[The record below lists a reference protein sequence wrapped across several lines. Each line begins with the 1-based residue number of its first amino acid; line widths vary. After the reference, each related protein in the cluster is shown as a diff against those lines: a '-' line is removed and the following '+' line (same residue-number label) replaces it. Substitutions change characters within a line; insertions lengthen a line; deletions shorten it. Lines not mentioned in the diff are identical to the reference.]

1 MKKKTS
7 AKKENLSTPPLWLVL
22 IPIIVTIILLGY
34 SVFVLDAQPHF
45 SLFLGG
51 TTAGLC
57 AYFYGFSWITIREGF
72 KNAIARTIPSLIILL
87 IIGMLVGVWIASGIV
102 PAIMYYGLKL
112 LVPQW
117 FLPLILL
124 LSSVMAL
131 LTGSSWATLGTMGVA
146 AIGIGGAFGIPPAMT
161 AGAVVSG
168 SFFGDKMSP
177 MSDSTNL
184 TPSVLGVN
192 LYSHIKNMLY
202 TTLPSFIISL
212 VFFTIIGFTVS
223 ANTSASDVSIY
234 TEFIQQHFN
243 ITPWLSIPPL
253 TVILL
258 IIKKV
263 PAIPSLIVGVI
274 LGSAAYIL
282 LQGGNLGELSDI
294 INTGVEMKTQN
305 LELNLLFSRGGL
317 ESMYSVVILAFVSLA
332 LGGIMN
338 STGMLHSIVLKMS
351 GLLKSVGNMTTTVI
365 ATSIFINVITA
376 NQYLAI
382 ILPGQMFEENYRN
395 HKLKLK
401 NLTSALEAS
410 GTLTAPLIPWNSNG
424 MFVALT
430 LGVPVLKYAP
440 YAILCWLTLLIV
452 IAFAYLNIKIDRT
465 KTPLEEPEDQQ

>member
-1 MKKKTS
+1 MNRKTS
-7 AKKENLSTPPLWLVL
+7 TKKGILSTPPFWLAL
-22 IPIIVTIILLGY
+22 IPIIVTVILLGY

-51 TTAGLC
+51 ATAGLC
-57 AYFYGFSWITIREGF
+57 AYLYGFSWITIREGF

-102 PAIMYYGLKL
+102 PAIMYFGLKL
-112 LVPQW
+112 LVARW

-124 LSSVMAL
+124 LSSAMAL
-131 LTGSSWATLGTMGVA
+131 LTGSSWATIGTIGVA
-146 AIGIGGAFGIPPAMT
+146 AIGIGEAFGIPPAMT

-184 TPSVLGVN
+184 TPSVLGVDVFG
-192 LYSHIKNMLY
+192 HIKNMLY
-202 TTLPSFIISL
+202 TTIPSFIISL
-212 VFFTIIGFTVS
+212 IAFTIIGFTVS
-223 ANTSASDVSIY
+223 GNASASDVSIY
-234 TEFIQQHFN
+234 TEYIQQHFN
-243 ITPWLSIPPL
+243 ITPWLFIPPL

-258 IIKKV
+258 IIKKI

-274 LGSAAYIL
+274 LGSAAYML
-282 LQGGNLGELSDI
+282 LQGGSLGELSDI
-294 INTGVEMKTQN
+294 INTGVEMKTPN
-305 LELNLLFSRGGL
+305 SEMDMLFSRGGL

-351 GLLKSVGNMTTTVI
+351 GLLKTVGNMTATVI

-382 ILPGQMFEENYRN
+382 ILPGQMFEENYRK

-401 NLTSALEAS
+401 NLTSALEAG

-430 LGVPVLKYAP
+430 LGVPVVEYAP
-440 YAILCWLTLLIV
+440 YAILCWLTLIIV
-452 IAFAYLNIKIDRT
+452 IAFAYLNIKIDKT
-465 KTPLEEPEDQQ
+465 KTPQEEPEDQQ